1 MKIIK
6 RHRDFSSTDS
16 ACSFFNKM
24 GKKPYV
30 TRVQFVKIPN
40 GLRVYYWQ
48 DRKMRDDYFLIN
60 FQR

>member
-1 MKIIK
+1 MKILK
-6 RHRDFSSTDS
+6 RHRDFKSADS
-16 ACSFFNKM
+16 ACAFFNKM
-24 GKKPYV
+24 SERPYV
-30 TRVQFVKIPN
+30 TRVKFVKIPN